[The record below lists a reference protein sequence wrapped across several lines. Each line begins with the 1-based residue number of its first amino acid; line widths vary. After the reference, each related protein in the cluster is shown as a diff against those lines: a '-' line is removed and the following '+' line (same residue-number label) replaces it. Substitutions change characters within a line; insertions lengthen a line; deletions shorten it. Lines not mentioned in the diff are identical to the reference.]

1 MYWIVAIVV
10 SVAVAGIG
18 IFFWPKKKYKP
29 IPWQD

>member
-18 IFFWPKKKYKP
+18 IYFWSEKKYKP
-29 IPWQD
+29 PVWHD